1 MLFHRFRLCYCYDS
15 DHPRLDP
22 YRIIF
27 FLRIF
32 CKGGVL
38 TGPSVPSV
46 GSLAAILADAG
57 SMVTSSVS
65 WIGSFVGVITSNP
78 LIEAFVIVSF
88 VGLGVGLIQR
98 LVRV

>member
-22 YRIIF
+22 YRINF

-38 TGPSVPSV
+38 TAPTVDT
-46 GSLAAILADAG
+46 LAAILADVG

-65 WIGSFVGVITSNP
+65 WIGSFVGAITSNP

>member
-1 MLFHRFRLCYCYDS
+1 MLFYWLRLCHRYDS

-22 YRIIF
+22 YRINF
-27 FLRIF
+27 SLRIF

-38 TGPSVPSV
+38 TAPTAGT
-46 GSLAAILADAG
+46 LAAILADAG
-57 SMVTSSVS
+57 SMVTSSVT
-65 WIGSFVGVITSNP
+65 WIGSFVGAITSNP

>member
-1 MLFHRFRLCYCYDS
+1 MLFHRFRLCDCYDS

-22 YRIIF
+22 YRINF

-38 TGPSVPSV
+38 TAPTAGT
-46 GSLAAILADAG
+46 LAAILADAG
-57 SMVTSSVS
+57 SMVTSSVT
-65 WIGSFVGVITSNP
+65 WIGSFVGAITSNP

>member
-1 MLFHRFRLCYCYDS
+1 VLLHGLRLCHCYDS

-22 YRIIF
+22 YRINF
-27 FLRIF
+27 SLRIF

-38 TGPSVPSV
+38 TASTAGT
-46 GSLAAILADAG
+46 LAAILADAG

-65 WIGSFVGVITSNP
+65 WIGSFVGAITSNP